1 MPEKTESKPNYI
13 LPIFSTI
20 FIAYITFNPNKLTKV
35 PSIIKLFVKTDT
47 DLSYKNYIPLIPN
60 NLSNIWELSQLEYR
74 LREIEALS
82 NISINEK
89 EEKINN
95 IIQKAKEIMNDGK
108 INAEILH
115 KFPEYLDEL
124 NKGGVISKIK
134 GIFSFV
140 NFIWLIAILGLV
152 ISIGPVIFMTIGS
165 FITTIYGAII
175 YPIVMF
181 LYNTELYILFGYL
194 ISNILICDGMKVN
207 KEWGL
212 YISLTGAGFLMLL
225 FSYSIKLVDLL
236 EKEEERTKVP
246 FGLLTTILYFSLS
259 VYFNSKLFSF
269 ITTVNFYTFL
279 GFFAQCFGICY
290 VIGFKSRNDL
300 YRVVWTSFVLMTF
313 YIIIRALNI
322 YNYYLELFR
331 SPIQIFG
338 ALTYFLGM
346 LIYSSKYYHD
356 EETFSYGERQIIFIV
371 SLLLFL
377 FFGNYYNLASMINTV
392 YVFAVLYIMEKNV
405 EFFSKIEGSLWILIF
420 LISLF
425 LWICSLY
432 LHKHPGLIVSI
443 FVGS

>member
-1 MPEKTESKPNYI
+1 MPEKTETKPNYI
-13 LPIFSTI
+13 LPILSTI
-20 FIAYITFNPNKLTKV
+20 FITYMTFNPNKLTKV
-35 PSIIKLFVKTDT
+35 PSIIKLFVKTDM
-47 DLSYKNYIPLIPN
+47 DLSYKNYIPSIPN
-60 NLSNIWELSQLEYR
+60 NLSSIWELSQLEYR
-74 LREIEALS
+74 LREIEALT
-82 NISINEK
+82 NISSNKK
-89 EEKINN
+89 EEEINK
-95 IIQKAKEIMNDGK
+95 IIQKAKEIMEDGK

-124 NKGGVISKIK
+124 NKGGVLSKIK

-140 NFIWLIAILGLV
+140 NFIWLLAILGLM
-152 ISIGPVIFMTIGS
+152 ISIGPVIFMAIGA
-165 FITTIYGAII
+165 FISTLYGAII

-181 LYNTELYILFGYL
+181 LYETELYILLGYL
-194 ISNILICDGMKVN
+194 ISDLLICDGMKVN

-225 FSYSIKLVDLL
+225 FSYSIKLEDLL
-236 EKEEERTKVP
+236 DKEKERSKVP
-246 FGLLTTILYFSLS
+246 YGLLTTILYFSLS

-269 ITTVNFYTFL
+269 ITTMNFYTFL
-279 GFFAQCFGICY
+279 GFFAQCFGLCY
-290 VIGFKSRNDL
+290 VIGFKSRHDL
-300 YRVVWTSFVLMTF
+300 YRVALTSFVLMTF

-322 YNYYLELFR
+322 YNYYFELFR

-346 LIYSSKYYHD
+346 LIYSSKYID
-356 EETFSYGERQIIFIV
+356 EEKFSYGERQIIFIV

-377 FFGNYYNLASMINTV
+377 FFGNYYNLQSLINTV

-405 EFFSKIEGSLWILIF
+405 EFFSKIKGSLWILIF
-420 LISLF
+420 LISLI
-425 LWICSLY
+425 LWICSFY